1 MLLKTIKNFN
11 FLLVTLS
18 FLLTSC
24 NKKSEL
30 DNQITITINSVDKN
44 TKKRRINLF
53 DTIEVR
59 KENFGFL
66 KKNFTVDKQYV
77 TDSMGA
83 IKIKLDKSKIYEVSV
98 LGLNKRGGDMYYPG
112 FLKDG
117 QELNIEITSFDE

>member
-1 MLLKTIKNFN
+1 M
-11 FLLVTLS
+11 VTLS

-117 QELNIEITSFDE
+117 QELNIEVTSFDE